1 MTTQTRKTKT
11 YQRRQRRTTTA
22 TTNNFHNYT
31 MTSVSPLPTAN
42 PTTGKT
48 HVAEVTK
55 YHEGGTL
62 KPYSHEESV
71 GPKGTSVDVSSSF
84 KFNYCIVLHC
94 VV

>member
-1 MTTQTRKTKT
+1 
-11 YQRRQRRTTTA
+11 
-22 TTNNFHNYT
+22 
-31 MTSVSPLPTAN
+31 MTSVLPTAN

-71 GPKGTSVDVSSSF
+71 GPKGTSVDVSSSSSSSIVL
-84 KFNYCIVLHC
+84 YCIVLFDNI
-94 VV
+94 VASFFFLIRASREERERRERERETLIKE